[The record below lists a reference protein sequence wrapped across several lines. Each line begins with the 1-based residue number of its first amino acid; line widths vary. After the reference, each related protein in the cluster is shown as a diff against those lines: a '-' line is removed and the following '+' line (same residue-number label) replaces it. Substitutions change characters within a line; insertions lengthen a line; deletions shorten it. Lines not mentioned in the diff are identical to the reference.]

1 MNRQHNKQT
10 GFTLMELML
19 AMAFVAMLLLAIAA
33 VVLQIAGIYNK
44 GTTMK
49 AVNQASRSIVTDM
62 RRVIGESRPFDVTTS
77 PQGVQPKSTNFVL
90 LPDDNSAAGYAAPRG
105 GRLCTGS
112 YTYIWNI
119 GTNQENVYQDDATK
133 PLRFIRVN
141 DSGGRY
147 CADHGRKVQSA
158 DNPTEMF
165 GSDTGLAVQCFQVNQ
180 AICDPSVR
188 SQVNDIT
195 APQAGA
201 QLYNIRMIISNADQD
216 VIDGVG
222 RCKPPSDN
230 ATMQNYCAVN
240 EIDFTVS
247 AGNGGGQ

>member
-1 MNRQHNKQT
+1 
-10 GFTLMELML
+10 MELML

-33 VVLQIAGIYNK
+33 VVLQVAGIYNK

-62 RRVIGESRPFDVTTS
+62 RRVISESRPFDVTTL
-77 PQGVQPKSTNFVL
+77 PQGVQQKSTNFVL
-90 LPDDNSAAGYAAPRG
+90 LPDDNSTTNYAAPRG

-119 GTNQENVYQDDATK
+119 GSSQENTYEDDPATSEDESTK
-133 PLRFIRVN
+133 QLRFIRVN
-141 DSGGRY
+141 DNSGRY
-147 CADHGRKVQSA
+147 CADHGRKVQAA

-180 AICDPSVR
+180 SECDPGVR
-188 SQVNDIT
+188 NQVNNIT
-195 APQAGA
+195 TSQAGM
-201 QLYNIRMIISNADQD
+201 QLYNIRMVISNADQD

-247 AGNGGGQ
+247 AGNGGSQ